1 VANQAPGKAR
11 NCKATPMSRFALL
24 TLLLISLASPSVAAA
39 EITVSQLLAD
49 ALAFDGRHVTVSGT
63 AQSVKPVNSP
73 LGHEYETFRLCEQSC
88 VKVFAVGHPH
98 ITEGER
104 ITVNGNFQA
113 DTSFGPFVLHEE
125 ILEDEG
131 SP

>member
-1 VANQAPGKAR
+1 
-11 NCKATPMSRFALL
+11 MSRFALL

-49 ALAFDGRHVTVSGT
+49 GLAFDGHVTVSGT

-73 LGHEYETFRLCEQSC
+73 LGHEYETFRLREQSC

-113 DTSFGPFVLHEE
+113 DRSFGPFVLHDE

-131 SP
+131 SR